1 MTKAYVSDKNRKYV
15 SGTLLPEAYEKLAER
30 ALRNNRSIRR
40 EFTDII
46 EKTVLQQEDQGE
58 QRHPAQE
65 VPLS

>member
-30 ALRNNRSIRR
+30 AFRNNRSIRR

-46 EKTVLQQEDQGE
+46 EKTVLRQGE